1 MEGYKM
7 DREHRGKSVIEFPNE
22 YVVIDIETTGLS
34 TEYNDIIEFGALK
47 VVNDEVVD
55 SFQSLVQPPIR
66 YMDPYTDVTNENY
79 YEVERPDGY
88 FYCYVRYVELSEYIL
103 QLQQRLSEQYEE
115 WKLIQD
121 RNEKL
126 TKYGGLLEIQDLI
139 NEKTFCPLHCK
150 WPGIRISS
158 PQEVVTFIDKY
169 GNPPE
174 GYSLYCLEIHTREK
188 GVEFVDPFIESL
200 TGITNEM
207 LENAPGIETV
217 MPQFLK
223 FVGDAY
229 VLGHNVGFDVNFIY
243 DNVEDLELPHFSN
256 PWINTLRISKKL
268 FPDEKHHRLCD
279 LVERFNLSPSGEH
292 RALADCYTT
301 LDAYRTMK
309 GMIDDED
316 EFKNSFIRSHSNRNY
331 LKAADIIGDS
341 SLNNPDSP
349 LYEKYVVFTG
359 ALEKFVRKEAMQIV
373 ANLGGINQDSVTKK
387 TNYLILGDN
396 SYCST
401 IKDGK
406 SSKQKKAEELIQ
418 KGYDLQ
424 IMPETVFY
432 DMILGEE

>member
-1 MEGYKM
+1 MEGHKM
-7 DREHRGKSVIEFPNE
+7 DREHRGNSVIEFPNE

-34 TEYNDIIEFGALK
+34 TEFNDIIELGALK
-47 VVNDEVVD
+47 VINDEVVD
-55 SFQSLVQPPIR
+55 SFQSLVQPPVD
-66 YMDPYTDVTNENY
+66 YLDPYTDVTNEDY
-79 YEVERPDGY
+79 YAVDRPDGY
-88 FYCYVRYVELSEYIL
+88 YYCYVRYIEAN
-103 QLQQRLSEQYEE
+103 EE
-115 WKLIQD
+115 VAELIQKITQLNAESKATQD
-121 RNEKL
+121 KEKL
-126 TKYGGLLEIQDLI
+126 LALYGEIREIQKI
-139 NEKTFCPLHCK
+139 IYRRTFCPLHCK
-150 WPGIRISS
+150 WPGIRVSS
-158 PQEVVTFIDKY
+158 PEAVDKFVEEY
-169 GNPPE
+169 SNPDNN
-174 GYSLYCLEIHTREK
+174 YQLYCMEIHTREK
-188 GVEFVDPFIESL
+188 NIEYVDPFIESL

-207 LENAPGIETV
+207 LESAPRLETV
-217 MPQFLK
+217 MPEFLE
-223 FVGDAY
+223 FVGDSY

-279 LVERFNLSPSGEH
+279 LVERLNLNPSGEH

-301 LDAYRTMK
+301 LDAYKTMR

-316 EFKNSFIRSHSNRNY
+316 EFKNSFRRSHSNRNY
-331 LKAADIIGDS
+331 LKATDIIGDA

-387 TNYLILGDN
+387 TNFLILGDN